1 MTERIYGVANKWK
14 EQCAH
19 YQSLKE
25 KSLRLLEHPDATEA
39 HLLELARILRETRRD
54 MYDMKDRLNSSFP
67 KYSFDLTGKVQP
79 KNHTKY
85 MPRIAI
91 QSTPTTV

>member
-14 EQCAH
+14 EQCAQ

-25 KSLRLLEHPDATEA
+25 KSLRLLEHPEATEA

-67 KYSFDLTGKVQP
+67 KYSFDLTGKVHP

-85 MPRIAI
+85 TTQLTTP
-91 QSTPTTV
+91 TPTTV